1 MDELRTA
8 LELATEEELQ
18 QLTDIL
24 FQRKFNPLD
33 YVHTPEPI
41 DIQCQDREN
50 WLDAIEERFRFL
62 AADGMTVLRGRT
74 REVTYRQALI
84 QVCRYLKIPYSNK
97 FSTTD
102 LEAEI
107 FLSLMRRAWKQ
118 LPSSEKQALTV
129 RVQRSLAKTN
139 FSEPLP
145 VHLQH
150 DPITLILKGGS
161 ALAVSSFIQPLLLQQ
176 LARQFALH
184 FATYQ
189 VARETIVQGG
199 AAAAAQLQSYL
210 TMQTAGRGMAM
221 SAARYGAARGV
232 LAFVGPAMWGW
243 FLADLG
249 WRAIATNYGRIIPT
263 IYALAQIRL
272 TRSECWEI
280 A

>member
-1 MDELRTA
+1 LDELRTA

-41 DIQCQDREN
+41 DIQCQDRET

-118 LPSSEKQALTV
+118 LPVPEKQALTV

-139 FSEPLP
+139 FLNLYPYTYS
-145 VHLQH
+145 
-150 DPITLILKGGS
+150 T
-161 ALAVSSFIQPLLLQQ
+161 IQLL
-176 LARQFALH
+176 
-184 FATYQ
+184 
-189 VARETIVQGG
+189 
-199 AAAAAQLQSYL
+199 
-210 TMQTAGRGMAM
+210 
-221 SAARYGAARGV
+221 
-232 LAFVGPAMWGW
+232 
-243 FLADLG
+243 
-249 WRAIATNYGRIIPT
+249 
-263 IYALAQIRL
+263 
-272 TRSECWEI
+272 
-280 A
+280 